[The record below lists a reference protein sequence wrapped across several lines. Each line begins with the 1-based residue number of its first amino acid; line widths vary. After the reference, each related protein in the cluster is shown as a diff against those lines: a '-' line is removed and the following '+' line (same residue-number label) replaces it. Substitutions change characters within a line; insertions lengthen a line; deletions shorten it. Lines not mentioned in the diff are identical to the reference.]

1 MLTLATVA
9 NAKQRTPF
17 ERDTNMTTRKTK
29 PTTKKAATKPAKKTA
44 TTKTA
49 EKKMSQLDAAMAVLK
64 KARKPMNCI
73 EMVNAMTEQ
82 KLWSSPGGKTPHATL
97 YASILR
103 DLRNGNDARFKKVDR
118 GQFTLAGK

>member
-1 MLTLATVA
+1 
-9 NAKQRTPF
+9 
-17 ERDTNMTTRKTK
+17 MTTRKTK
-29 PTTKKAATKPAKKTA
+29 TTTKKAATKPAKKTA

-49 EKKMSQLDAAMAVLK
+49 DKKMSQLDAAIAVLK

-73 EMVNAMTEQ
+73 EMVNAMAEQ

-103 DLRNGNDARFKKVDR
+103 DLRNGKDARFKKVDR